1 MSCVIVEDAIWAC
14 FFNLVVRENS
24 MRGLDSVPAV
34 PSSHSTVQ
42 TLLTTCLDCGCLP
55 PFKPFHSNS
64 LDSGCRLW
72 CHRLVSLCEAWERLT
87 TTRLDHFAIPGDA
100 LVEPSVMV
108 ASSRAHT
115 RGTPLVSAR
124 WVFNFLP
131 LPRIPSLFNLN
142 NNYTC
147 GDCCPFFCCPVWF
160 ASMIDQADK
169 PIRRFDW
176 PYHMPYD
183 FLD

>member
-1 MSCVIVEDAIWAC
+1 MVSP
-14 FFNLVVRENS
+14 FHVRKNS
-24 MRGLDSVPAV
+24 PSGLDSVPAV
-34 PSSHSTVQ
+34 LSSHSTVQ

-55 PFKPFHSNS
+55 PFKQFHSNS

-131 LPRIPSLFNLN
+131 LPRIPSLFNLI

-147 GDCCPFFCCPVWF
+147 GDCCLFFVAPSDLPVWLTKRISPLG
-160 ASMIDQADK
+160 ALIDH
-169 PIRRFDW
+169 ITCRMTF
-176 PYHMPYD
+176 
-183 FLD
+183 